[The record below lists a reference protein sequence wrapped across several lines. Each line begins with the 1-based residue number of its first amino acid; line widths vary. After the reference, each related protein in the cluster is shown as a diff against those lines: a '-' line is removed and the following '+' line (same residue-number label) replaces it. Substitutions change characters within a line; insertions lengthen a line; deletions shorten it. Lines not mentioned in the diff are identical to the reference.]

1 VPTVAPFAARPAHQ
15 AGQHV
20 RHHQSLLAASEKR
33 LLVWMARRLPA
44 WINSDHLSALGLASM
59 LGVGVSF
66 WGASVEPQVAL
77 PLVVVFL
84 FLNWAG
90 DSLDGTVARV
100 RDCQRPRY
108 GFYVDHVIDIAG
120 TTMMMAGLAL
130 SGHMTPLIA
139 VSVLAAWLLVS
150 AESFL
155 ATFARG
161 IFRMS
166 FGWFGPTE
174 FRLLIAA
181 GAIKLLDGGIV
192 APFGLGP
199 FHLFDVGAV
208 AATIGMGIAFVVSA
222 IRNTAVLYREETVVR
237 K

>member
-1 VPTVAPFAARPAHQ
+1 MPTVATFQAQASQ
-15 AGQHV
+15 AGHHV
-20 RHHQSLLAASEKR
+20 RHHQSLLAAPEKR
-33 LLVWMARRLPA
+33 LLVWIARRLPA
-44 WINSDHLSALGLASM
+44 RLNPDHLSAFGLVSM
-59 LGVGVSF
+59 LGVGLSF
-66 WGASVEPQVAL
+66 WAASAAPQVAL
-77 PLVVVFL
+77 PMVVVFL
-84 FLNWAG
+84 VLNWAG
-90 DSLDGTVARV
+90 DSLDGTLARV

-120 TTMMMAGLAL
+120 TTMMIAGLAL
-130 SGHMTPLIA
+130 SGHMTPIVA
-139 VSVLAAWLLVS
+139 VTVLAAWLLVS

-155 ATFARG
+155 ATFSRG

-192 APFGLGP
+192 TPFGLGP
-199 FHLFDVGAV
+199 YHVFDVGAV

-222 IRNTAVLYREETVVR
+222 IRNTIVLYREETGVR
-237 K
+237 R

>member
-1 VPTVAPFAARPAHQ
+1 M
-15 AGQHV
+15 
-20 RHHQSLLAASEKR
+20 RHHQSLLAAPEKR
-33 LLVWMARRLPA
+33 LLVWIARRLPA
-44 WINSDHLSALGLASM
+44 WINSDHLSALGLVSM
-59 LGVGVSF
+59 LGVGLSF
-66 WGASVEPQVAL
+66 WGASVAPQVAL

-108 GFYVDHVIDIAG
+108 GYYVDHVIDIAG
-120 TTMMMAGLAL
+120 TTMMIAGLAL
-130 SGHMTPLIA
+130 SGHMTPMIA
-139 VSVLAAWLLVS
+139 VSALAAWLLVS

-181 GAIKLLDGGIV
+181 GAITLLDGGIV

-199 FHLFDVGAV
+199 FHVFDVGAV
-208 AATIGMGIAFVVSA
+208 AATIGMGIAFVVTA